1 MSLTSIIL
9 FIGGLGLSFLLSGM
23 EAGVFALSRLR
34 IRHLMRAGNAR
45 ARALHD
51 YLEKPEDFL
60 WTILVGNTL
69 SNIMV
74 VSIGVWWLF
83 RLLWMWPW
91 ALFLALV
98 AGILLFYAVCELLPK
113 MLFRVYPNRLCLAL
127 VRPFGLTR
135 AVLRPV
141 VVAVA
146 WLARGLL
153 HWTGGKRFTGGLFGN
168 RDELR
173 ALMHESSQALTTEE
187 RTMINRVLD
196 LQNLTVRQI
205 TVPMTQVSS
214 VSVTT
219 PVSEVLARARET
231 GFSRMPVWREEGA
244 RQRVAGL
251 LNLRSLLY
259 DGQLDPHKTAGDYLK
274 PALYLDGEQR
284 AELALRQMQRTGQR
298 LAIVLG
304 RDRQEIGIVSLQ
316 DVLKV
321 IFGEVRL

>member
-1 MSLTSIIL
+1 MSVTLIL
-9 FIGGLGLSFLLSGM
+9 LFVGGLGVSSLLSGM
-23 EAGVFALSRLR
+23 ETGVFALSRLR
-34 IRHLMRAGNAR
+34 IRHLMRTGNAR
-45 ARALHD
+45 ARALHE

-91 ALFLALV
+91 ALFTALV
-98 AGILLFYAVCELLPK
+98 AGTLLFYTVCELLPK
-113 MLFRVYPNRLCLAL
+113 MLFRVHPNRLCLAL
-127 VRPFGLTR
+127 VRPFGVTR

-141 VVAVA
+141 VVTVA

-173 ALMHESSQALTTEE
+173 ALMQESSQNLTTEE
-187 RTMINRVLD
+187 RTMINHVLD

-205 TVPMTQVSS
+205 TVPMAQVAA

-219 PVSEVLARARET
+219 PVSEVLARAKEA
-231 GFSRMPVWREEGA
+231 GFSRMPVWRGEGP
-244 RQRVAGL
+244 RQKVAGL

-259 DGQLDPHKTAGDYLK
+259 DEKFDPHKTAGDYLK
-274 PALYLDGEQR
+274 PALYLDGELR

-298 LAIVLG
+298 LAVVLG
-304 RDRQEIGIVSLQ
+304 RDGQEIGIVSLQ

>member
-1 MSLTSIIL
+1 MSFTLLLL
-9 FIGGLGLSFLLSGM
+9 FIGGLGISSLLSGM

-34 IRHLMRAGNAR
+34 IRHLMRTGNAR
-45 ARALHD
+45 ARALYE

-91 ALFLALV
+91 ALFTALV
-98 AGILLFYAVCELLPK
+98 AGILLFYTVCELLPK
-113 MLFRVYPNRLCLAL
+113 MLFRVHPNRLCLAL

-141 VVAVA
+141 VVMVA
-146 WLARGLL
+146 WLSRGLL
-153 HWTGGKRFTGGLFGN
+153 HWTGGQRFTGSLFGN

-173 ALMHESSQALTTEE
+173 ALMHESSQNLTTEE
-187 RTMINRVLD
+187 RTMINHVLD

-205 TVPMTQVSS
+205 TVPMAQVAA

-219 PVSEVLARARET
+219 SVSGVLARAKET
-231 GFSRMPVWREEGA
+231 GFSRMPVWREEGT
-244 RQRVAGL
+244 RRKVAGL

-259 DGQLDPHKTAGDYLK
+259 DEKFDPQKTAGDYLK

-284 AELALRQMQRTGQR
+284 VELALRQMQRTGQR
-298 LAIVLG
+298 LAVVLG
-304 RDRQEIGIVSLQ
+304 HDGREIGIVSLQ